1 MSLLELSLKTAPCV
15 PAIRQEVR
23 DWAADGY
30 EGATKT
36 TKTLLNYW
44 FRTDHR
50 LPNGTKFQ
58 YYHFQRESIETL
70 IYLYETAQKCRHKDL
85 IETYAQAPPGGQQL
99 RLLQY
104 DDYPRYC
111 IKMATGSGKTKVI
124 GLAVAWQYFNAVLE
138 DADAYAKTSLII
150 APNVIVFERLRTDFA
165 GGRV

>member
-1 MSLLELSLKTAPCV
+1 MARKKKTDPAQMSLLELSLKTAPCV

-30 EGATKT
+30 KGATHT
-36 TKTLLNYW
+36 TKTLINYW

-50 LPNGTKFQ
+50 LPNGDKFQ

-70 IYLYETAQKCRHKDL
+70 IYLYEVAQKRRHKDL
-85 IETYAQAPPGGQQL
+85 IETYAQASPPLNPPHRGGRKGGRKGGL

-111 IKMATGSGKTKVI
+111 IKMATG
-124 GLAVAWQYFNAVLE
+124 
-138 DADAYAKTSLII
+138 
-150 APNVIVFERLRTDFA
+150 R
-165 GGRV
+165 

>member
-1 MSLLELSLKTAPCV
+1 MARKKKTDPAQMSLLELSLKTAPCV

-30 EGATKT
+30 KGATHT
-36 TKTLLNYW
+36 TKTLINYW

-50 LPNGTKFQ
+50 LLNGDKFQ

-70 IYLYETAQKCRHKDL
+70 IYLYEVAQKRSHKDL
-85 IETYAQAPPGGQQL
+85 IETYAQASHPQSPPSGGRKGGL

-124 GLAVAWQYFNAVLE
+124 GLAVAWQ
-138 DADAYAKTSLII
+138 
-150 APNVIVFERLRTDFA
+150 
-165 GGRV
+165 